1 MTRALK
7 PSRPAIILRAT
18 KGLFSFPHPV
28 NEIAARWVA
37 SMVMILSIAIILT
50 DLYWLG
56 FLLTYGFF
64 ARVLT
69 GPKLS
74 PMGLIATRILVP
86 RFGNTQRL
94 VAGPPKRFAQSIGLF
109 LSILFLI
116 LIYMLG
122 LSGPAEVILATIAT
136 FAALECFLGFCAG
149 CVLFGYLIKCGFI
162 PEATCKRCAD
172 FKFNIQITDDKPSH
186 R

>member
-1 MTRALK
+1 MKRDLK
-7 PSRPAIILRAT
+7 PSRSTIILRAT

-28 NEIAARWVA
+28 NEMAARWVA
-37 SMVMILSIAIILT
+37 SMVMVLSITIILT

-56 FLLTYGFF
+56 FFLTYGFL

-86 RFGNTQRL
+86 RFGNIQKL

-109 LSILFLI
+109 LSIIFLI
-116 LIYMLG
+116 LIYILG
-122 LSGPAEVILATIAT
+122 LTGPAKVILATIGL
-136 FAALECFLGFCAG
+136 FAGLECVLGFCAG
-149 CVLFGYLIKCGFI
+149 CVIFGYLIKCGLI

-172 FKFNIQITDDKPSH
+172 FRFNL
-186 R
+186 